1 MALRSLNLKG
11 AVYKTTGNFD
21 QAATC
26 YFEVLNLAQ
35 ELRNSTM
42 ITSAPGNIGNV
53 HLYQDDYEQALAY
66 YQRALEVDRVIGYE
80 LGEAINLGNIGLT
93 YIEDSFTGLV
103 QRRLGDSNEEVLA
116 F

>member
-1 MALRSLNLKG
+1 MQLCAQQTKIDSLLRVLEEMDNDTNKVNTLIGLALAYTN
-11 AVYKTTGNFD
+11 
-21 QAATC
+21 
-26 YFEVLNLAQ
+26 
-35 ELRNSTM
+35 
-42 ITSAPGNIGNV
+42 TSAPGNIGNV